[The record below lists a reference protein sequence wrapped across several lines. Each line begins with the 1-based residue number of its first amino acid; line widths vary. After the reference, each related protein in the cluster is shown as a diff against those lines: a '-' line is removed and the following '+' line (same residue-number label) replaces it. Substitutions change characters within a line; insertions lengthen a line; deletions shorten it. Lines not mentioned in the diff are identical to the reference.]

1 MSYTGFEKLQCTLT
15 TSGNIIEYMN
25 VERHLLVISDRL
37 NVLKQQK
44 LSLNL
49 KNIATF
55 TYFYWQSII

>member
-44 LSLNL
+44 LSLNP

-55 TYFYWQSII
+55 TYFY